1 MKSLDT
7 NILLYAINSNCPEH
21 TICKQLVNK
30 AISEK
35 DQWIVAD
42 QVFFELYRLLRNP
55 VVLQKPL
62 TASQAADTINWYR
75 EKSGWLKCAWESD
88 MMKILNTHWKVESFS
103 PRKSFDAVLAV
114 TLKAYGVEEFYT
126 RNVKDFESFKFFRV
140 INPLG

>member
-7 NILLYAINSNCPEH
+7 NILLYSINSDCPEH

-30 AISEK
+30 ALIEK

-62 TASQAADTINWYR
+62 TASEAADTINWYR
-75 EKSGWLKCAWESD
+75 EKS
-88 MMKILNTHWKVESFS
+88 
-103 PRKSFDAVLAV
+103 
-114 TLKAYGVEEFYT
+114 
-126 RNVKDFESFKFFRV
+126 
-140 INPLG
+140 